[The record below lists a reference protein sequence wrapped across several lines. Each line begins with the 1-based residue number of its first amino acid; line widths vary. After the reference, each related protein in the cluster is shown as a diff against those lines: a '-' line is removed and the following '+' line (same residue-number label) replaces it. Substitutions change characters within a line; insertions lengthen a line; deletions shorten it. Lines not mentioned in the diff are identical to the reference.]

1 MVTIITVIIAAIIV
15 VASSF
20 LKIEID
26 KGFFHKI
33 VSNSIQL
40 DVNDLFKKKF
50 VFFSIRGF
58 LNGH

>member
-1 MVTIITVIIAAIIV
+1 MIKLALMVTIITVIIAAIIV

-33 VSNSIQL
+33 VSNLIQL
-40 DVNDLFKKKF
+40 DVNDLFKKK
-50 VFFSIRGF
+50 
-58 LNGH
+58 

>member
-1 MVTIITVIIAAIIV
+1 MVTIITVIIAAIIA

-26 KGFFHKI
+26 KGFLHKI

-40 DVNDLFKKKF
+40 DVNDLFKKK
-50 VFFSIRGF
+50 
-58 LNGH
+58 